1 MKKDKYSHAEKELR
15 GLKLYIRNVKDRIR
29 KDYSRTKWL
38 VAYADRIDIRICWW
52 NRRRHTCVVIVYD
65 NYLWKKYHIDPYRAA
80 ATWYDKIPDDTYQP
94 VILHMDTNGHCLGY
108 YKIWDCDLIKY
119 ILTINYKLIK
129 QNYQMLLKIK
139 TQNWLIPKVNEKQPQ
154 IFCVY
159 FWN

>member
-38 VAYADRIDIRICWW
+38 VAYADRIDIRICCW

-108 YKIWDCDLIKY
+108 YKIWDGVSTLVNRIAANVNRE
-119 ILTINYKLIK
+119 ILKNTTKK
-129 QNYQMLLKIK
+129 EDDSDK
-139 TQNWLIPKVNEKQPQ
+139 
-154 IFCVY
+154 
-159 FWN
+159 